1 MFSSYPNFGTYKVTT
16 TQVVIQTPAKDS
28 EAAMQIVMDSEL
40 CPRSA
45 ILSVI
50 KQDQSLRLCL

>member
-1 MFSSYPNFGTYKVTT
+1 MLDIYPNFGTYKVTT
-16 TQVVIQTPAKDS
+16 TQAVIQTPAKDS
-28 EAAMQIVMDSEL
+28 ETAIQLVMDSEL

-50 KQDQSLRLCL
+50 KQDQPLRL